1 MIRDARRA
9 YFANI
14 SYLFDKI
21 GEILRVLEITQQEAN
36 IAFM

>member
-9 YFANI
+9 YFAKI
-14 SYLFDKI
+14 SYHHDKI
-21 GEILRVLEITQQEAN
+21 GEILRVLEITQQEAH